1 MPQITKRIVVAGIV
15 LIGFAVPASAWGP
28 RAHTAIDRVALE
40 TLPADGPV
48 FLLKYTDFIGNLAL
62 LPDAWRSPSEPF
74 SKMEEDP
81 NHGWFREQFSFLEVI
96 PRSRHEFLIALLDEQ
111 RKARDPASEEAL
123 RTNIRWTGTL
133 PYAVM
138 EAYGR
143 LVAGMRIHR
152 TLSGQGKDTQDLER
166 ALAFDVIRLGHYIG
180 DGAQPLHVSIHSD
193 GWRGEN
199 PEGYTTDRSIHGR
212 VETRFVDDIGLTE
225 NDVRDH
231 VKELGRQ
238 TGDLF
243 TQVLEFL
250 DESATWMEPIY
261 ILEKGGA
268 FEDPENDE
276 ARRLIL
282 QRTGVGAT
290 MLRDLL
296 YRAWR
301 ESATDPG
308 RGPDPL
314 NPGNPHYNPETG
326 SAPAPVRNDTD

>member
-1 MPQITKRIVVAGIV
+1 MPQMIKMMVVAQIL
-15 LIGFAVPASAWGP
+15 LIGFVTSASAWGP

-40 TLPADGPV
+40 ALPADGPV
-48 FLLKYTDFIGNLAL
+48 FLLKYIDFIGNLAL

-81 NHGWFREQFSFLEVI
+81 NHGWFREQFSFMEVI

-111 RKARDPASEEAL
+111 RKALDPDSEESL
-123 RTNIRWTGTL
+123 RTNIRWTGTM

-152 TLSGQGKDTQDLER
+152 RLAKQEQDTQDLES
-166 ALAFDVIRLGHYIG
+166 ALAFDVVRLGHYIG

-199 PEGYTTDRSIHGR
+199 PNGYTTDRSIHGR
-212 VETRFVDDIGLTE
+212 VETKFVDDIGLTE
-225 NDVRDH
+225 NDVMGK
-231 VKELGRQ
+231 VSSLGRQ
-238 TGDLF
+238 TGDVF
-243 TQVLEFL
+243 TFVLDFL
-250 DESATWMEPIY
+250 DESATWMERVY
-261 ILEKGGA
+261 ILEKQGA
-268 FEDPENDE
+268 FDDPENEE
-276 ARRLIL
+276 ARQLIF
-282 QRTGVGAT
+282 QRTGFGAT
-290 MLRDLL
+290 MLRDLI

-301 ESATDPG
+301 ESASDPE

-314 NPGNPHYNPETG
+314 DTANPFYNPETG
-326 SAPAPVRNDTD
+326 SAPAQLRH